1 MIYFVLFW
9 VSATKET
16 EQPGQIGGRWNLR
29 LSGWINDTA
38 GSTEA
43 AHVHTLWYSIVRGR
57 GGEKES
63 APTEGHLMV
72 VQAVPLSLNMATLV
86 MTDVTPGAPGSM
98 YSQGQSSSGAW
109 LTRPWPRRESF
120 SPSPTV
126 KTSLKWRKRS
136 DRLHLYCTLK
146 TEDLLV
152 VVCRHTIES
161 WLKETAKTNQRI
173 KEIKHYFYYL
183 CSASSCHLF
192 PLCSALPVCVRS
204 SARPAVK

>member
-1 MIYFVLFW
+1 M
-9 VSATKET
+9 KET

-161 WLKETAKTNQRI
+161 WLKETAKTNQWI

-192 PLCSALPVCVRS
+192 PLCSALPVCLRS
-204 SARPAVK
+204 SARSAVK

>member
-86 MTDVTPGAPGSM
+86 MTDVTPGAPGSL

-161 WLKETAKTNQRI
+161 WLKETAKTNQWI

>member
-161 WLKETAKTNQRI
+161 WLKETAKTNQWI
-173 KEIKHYFYYL
+173 KEIKPYILFMFSFILSPVSSLL
-183 CSASSCHLF
+183 CSAC
-192 PLCSALPVCVRS
+192 VCV
-204 SARPAVK
+204 

>member
-1 MIYFVLFW
+1 M
-9 VSATKET
+9 KET

-192 PLCSALPVCVRS
+192 PLCSALPVCVCS
-204 SARPAVK
+204 SAPPAVK

>member
-1 MIYFVLFW
+1 M
-9 VSATKET
+9 KET

-86 MTDVTPGAPGSM
+86 MTDVTPGAPGSL

-161 WLKETAKTNQRI
+161 WLKETAKTNQWI

-192 PLCSALPVCVRS
+192 PLCSALPVCVCS
-204 SARPAVK
+204 SAPPAVK

>member
-1 MIYFVLFW
+1 M
-9 VSATKET
+9 KET

-43 AHVHTLWYSIVRGR
+43 AHVHTLWYSIVGGQG
-57 GGEKES
+57 GGEGIS
-63 APTEGHLMV
+63 SDRGTSDGRTGTA
-72 VQAVPLSLNMATLV
+72 PLSLNMAALV

-136 DRLHLYCTLK
+136 DRLRLYCTLK

>member
-43 AHVHTLWYSIVRGR
+43 AHVHTLWYSIVGGQGGGR
-57 GGEKES
+57 RNQLRQRYIWWSYRYSPLES
-63 APTEGHLMV
+63 EHGRFGNDWCHARCSRVDVLTGSEQQRSV
-72 VQAVPLSLNMATLV
+72 ANTTL
-86 MTDVTPGAPGSM
+86 T
-98 YSQGQSSSGAW
+98 SQRIIFPFPDCQ
-109 LTRPWPRRESF
+109 
-120 SPSPTV
+120 
-126 KTSLKWRKRS
+126 TSLKWRKRS

-161 WLKETAKTNQRI
+161 WSQ
-173 KEIKHYFYYL
+173 
-183 CSASSCHLF
+183 
-192 PLCSALPVCVRS
+192 LPGKR
-204 SARPAVK
+204 RPKPISESKK

>member
-86 MTDVTPGAPGSM
+86 MTDVTPGAPGSL

-161 WLKETAKTNQRI
+161 WSQ
-173 KEIKHYFYYL
+173 
-183 CSASSCHLF
+183 
-192 PLCSALPVCVRS
+192 LPGKR
-204 SARPAVK
+204 RPKPISESKK